1 MNPKHLKHIARWIT
15 ILVFTAI
22 FVVLICATCGSTW
35 AMEYPEQQQQA
46 HATAEQ
52 ARLTG
57 ASEDDPTIIQAQKL
71 WWEAES
77 VKQKYAVMLAKTIEV
92 EAGGINSK
100 VEQACVAWTAL
111 NRSDATQTPLDKI
124 LTAPNQF
131 AYNPKTTVRSDLLEL
146 SYDVLNRWA
155 AERLGAT
162 DVGRVLPKDYLW
174 YTGNGKHNFFRNSY
188 NGRYYWNYSLPNP
201 YD

>member
-1 MNPKHLKHIARWIT
+1 MNPKHLKRIARWLVLCFT
-15 ILVFTAI
+15 ILI
-22 FVVLICATCGSTW
+22 VLFICIISESAW

-52 ARLTG
+52 ARAAG
-57 ASEDDPTIIQAQKL
+57 ASEDDPTIIEAQKL

-77 VKQKYAVMLAKTIEV
+77 VKQKYAIMLAKTIKV

-100 VEQACVAWTAL
+100 VEQACVAWAAL
-111 NRSDATQTPLDKI
+111 NRSDATQTSLDKI

-131 AYNPKTTVRSDLLEL
+131 AYDPKTTVRSDLLEL

-188 NGRYYWNYSLPNP
+188 NGRYYWDYSMPNP

>member
-1 MNPKHLKHIARWIT
+1 MNPKHLKRIARWLVLCFT
-15 ILVFTAI
+15 IFI
-22 FVVLICATCGSTW
+22 VLFICIISESAW

-52 ARLTG
+52 ARAAG
-57 ASEDDPTIIQAQKL
+57 ASEDDPAIIEAQRL

-77 VKQKYAVMLAKTIEV
+77 VKQKYAIMLAKTIKV
-92 EAGGINSK
+92 EAGGIKSK
-100 VEQACVAWTAL
+100 TEQACIAWTAL
-111 NRSDATQTPLDKI
+111 NRADATQTSLDKI

-131 AYNPKTTVRSDLLEL
+131 AYNPKTIVRSDLLEL

-188 NGRYYWNYSLPNP
+188 NGRYYWDYSLPSP

>member
-1 MNPKHLKHIARWIT
+1 MNLKQIKYKAHWLVLCFT
-15 ILVFTAI
+15 ILV
-22 FVVLICATCGSTW
+22 VLFICIISESAW

-46 HATAEQ
+46 HITAEQ
-52 ARLTG
+52 ARAAG
-57 ASEDDPTIIQAQKL
+57 ASENDPAIIQAQKL

-77 VKQKYAVMLAKTIEV
+77 VKQKYAIMLAKTIKV
-92 EAGGINSK
+92 EAGGIKSK
-100 VEQACVAWTAL
+100 TEQACIAWTAL
-111 NRSDATQTPLDKI
+111 NRADAQQTTLDKI

-131 AYNPKTTVRSDLLEL
+131 AYSSKTIVRSDLLAL
-146 SYDVLNRWA
+146 SYDVLDRWA

-162 DVGRVLPKDYLW
+162 NVGRVLPKDYLW

-188 NGRYYWNYSLPNP
+188 NGRCYWDYSLPSP

>member
-1 MNPKHLKHIARWIT
+1 MSSKQIKHIARWLVLCFT
-15 ILVFTAI
+15 ILI
-22 FVVLICATCGSTW
+22 VLFICTISESAW

-46 HATAEQ
+46 HNTAEQ
-52 ARLTG
+52 ARAAG
-57 ASEDDPTIIQAQKL
+57 ASEDDPVIIEAQRL

-77 VKQKYAVMLAKTIEV
+77 VREKYAVMLAKTIKI
-92 EAGGINSK
+92 EAGGIQSK
-100 VEQACVAWTAL
+100 TEQACIAWTAL
-111 NRSDATQTPLDKI
+111 NRADAQQTTLDKI

-131 AYNPKTTVRSDLLEL
+131 AYSSKTIVRSDLLAL
-146 SYDVLNRWA
+146 SYDVLDRWA

-188 NGRYYWNYSLPNP
+188 AGHNYWNYSLPNP